1 MTDLV
6 TTEDTAFPS
15 PPARPRVRWA
25 GVVWGLAFATLAVA
39 GIVLTRSP
47 DAYGGLLEWVTAI
60 SIPTLIATALL
71 TAGAAILVAGIVG
84 MLRHA
89 QRSLAARRAAAA
101 AADHVTE
108 APARHTT

>member
-39 GIVLTRSP
+39 SIVLTRSP
-47 DAYGGLLEWVTAI
+47 DAYGGLIEWVTAI

-89 QRSLAARRAAAA
+89 QRSLAARRATGPG
-101 AADHVTE
+101 ADPVGET
-108 APARHTT
+108 AARHTT